1 MSEIITKFKDPAAEK
16 VQTEMYVK
24 KETTNSSPTN
34 ADQNALHYPKV
45 AIPKFDGDYLKW
57 QQFHNIF
64 KKMIHESTL
73 PTIQKLWYL
82 KTNVIGE
89 A

>member
-1 MSEIITKFKDPAAEK
+1 MAAEDAVIK

-34 ADQNALHYPKV
+34 AVQTALHYSKV

-57 QQFHNIF
+57 QQFHDIF
-64 KKMIHESTL
+64 NKMIHESTL
-73 PTIQKLWYL
+73 PTI
-82 KTNVIGE
+82 
-89 A
+89 